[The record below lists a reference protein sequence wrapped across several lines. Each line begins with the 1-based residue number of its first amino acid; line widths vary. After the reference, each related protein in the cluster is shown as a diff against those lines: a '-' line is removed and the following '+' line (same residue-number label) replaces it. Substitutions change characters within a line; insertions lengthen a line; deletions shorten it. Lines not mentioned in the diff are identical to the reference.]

1 MRIIRRRIAFANGGQ
16 NREKNEKRD
25 GVEDKVRQSMIPK
38 NYAYLINNGITFL
51 AGISVRLMER
61 LLVLTYTRN
70 LIQK

>member
-1 MRIIRRRIAFANGGQ
+1 MKNIRKGIAFANGGQ
-16 NREKNEKRD
+16 NGEKNGKRD

-38 NYAYLINNGITFL
+38 NYAYLINNGIKFL

-61 LLVLTYTRN
+61 FLVLTYTRN